1 MVRIVIAD
9 DHTLV
14 RKGLRELIEKIP
26 GMTVKDEAS
35 NGLELLAKIQK
46 EDFDLILLDL
56 SMPGMDGLDALKQI
70 KTIKKDLPVLILS
83 MYSEIEYVLRVIK
96 AGASGYLTK
105 ASATDELEEALK
117 KVSSGGK
124 YISHSLSEE
133 ITFTL
138 GIEDRKYTHEDLSDR
153 EFQVMRMIA
162 SGKALHEI
170 AEILS
175 LSISTIS
182 TYRSRILEKMRFG
195 SNADLIRYVLD
206 NKLIE

>member
-1 MVRIVIAD
+1 
-9 DHTLV
+9 
-14 RKGLRELIEKIP
+14 
-26 GMTVKDEAS
+26 
-35 NGLELLAKIQK
+35 
-46 EDFDLILLDL
+46 
-56 SMPGMDGLDALKQI
+56 
-70 KTIKKDLPVLILS
+70 

-133 ITFTL
+133 ITFAL
-138 GIEDRKYTHEDLSDR
+138 GTEDRKYTHEDLSDR

-162 SGKALHEI
+162 SGKALNEI
-170 AEILS
+170 AEELS

-182 TYRSRILEKMRFG
+182 TYKSRIFEKMHFNN
-195 SNADLIRYVLD
+195 SAELIRYVLD